1 MPVGYLW
8 PHIVTIHDLVTLLYP
23 DVRTSSSI
31 SRIGYRHLIRSVT
44 RHADRI
50 IVPSACTR
58 HDLITHL
65 NVHEDRISVIPHGID
80 RTSMHRPMSTLALAQ
95 VYDRYRIRRD
105 YMLSV
110 GTIRSHKNLP
120 RLIEA
125 YAKILRETPDYPY
138 DLIIVGRE
146 DVDYPDIRTILA
158 QSRDLLAGRVFLL
171 GTIDDSDL
179 IALYTRARALIA
191 PSLYEGFGFSLVE
204 AMEMGIPVACSDTP
218 AHTEIVGEGS

>member
-1 MPVGYLW
+1 
-8 PHIVTIHDLVTLLYP
+8 
-23 DVRTSSSI
+23 
-31 SRIGYRHLIRSVT
+31 
-44 RHADRI
+44 
-50 IVPSACTR
+50 
-58 HDLITHL
+58 
-65 NVHEDRISVIPHGID
+65 
-80 RTSMHRPMSTLALAQ
+80 MHRPVSALALAQ
-95 VYDRYRIRRD
+95 VCDRYRIRRD
-105 YMLSV
+105 YILSV

-158 QSRDLLAGRVFLL
+158 QSRDLLAGRVLLL

-179 IALYTRARALIA
+179 IALYTRARALVA
-191 PSLYEGFGFSLVE
+191 PSLYEGFGFSIVE

-218 AHTEIVGEGS
+218 AHTEIVGEGRGVIFGAMDEDAIRRAILSITMNETIRTRVIAGAHEQVTCYDREVMGQAHTEVYENFLRK